1 MNAVIKMIMKIK
13 SPSRLFLGDLLIK
26 RSKHNFSPEEVAKM
40 ERALNNQKQKINTNF
55 FNQ

>member
-55 FNQ
+55 F